1 MKLPLPPGRFNR
13 LSPEEMARRRLDSL
27 CFNCLDKFTR
37 EHAKQCTMRG
47 IYYLEVG
54 DGEPDDTAPTSEEED
69 LMISMH
75 VLSGIRTGSTISL
88 ATMVAACQFS
98 ALIDSGST
106 HCFIA
111 AKAARHLGLQPVS
124 RPGVTVGVANGDR
137 VPLAG
142 VCKDVVITIG
152 TEEFTVDLHAIDLHD
167 YEIVLG

>member
-1 MKLPLPPGRFNR
+1 
-13 LSPEEMARRRLDSL
+13 
-27 CFNCLDKFTR
+27 
-37 EHAKQCTMRG
+37 MRG